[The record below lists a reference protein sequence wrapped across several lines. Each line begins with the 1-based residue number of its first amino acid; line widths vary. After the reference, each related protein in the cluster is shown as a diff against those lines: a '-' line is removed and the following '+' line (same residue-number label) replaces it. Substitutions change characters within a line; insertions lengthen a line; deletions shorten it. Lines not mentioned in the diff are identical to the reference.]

1 MIKETPMFKKVHIAI
16 ILVLLFGTGLPL
28 TGQTKLLLTLEESI
42 RLALL
47 QNPQVLAESAKEDQA
62 SAVVSQALAN
72 FFPQLNAQGTD
83 ILDKKVF
90 SVSLPS
96 FFPGMPAQKYKF
108 DFTRTYQMTLTFALP
123 LYSGGRIV
131 AGYKAANYN
140 LQSTREGIRRAQQE
154 TVFNV
159 KKAFYGVLL
168 TRQFRDVA
176 QEAVELAEKH
186 LKTVR
191 DMYDVGMAAKFDLL
205 RTEVQ
210 LANLQPQLIRA
221 RNSLS
226 LAEIGLKSLLGLDLN
241 QPIEVRGELGGADVE
256 ANIDASVARA
266 LSARPEILQF
276 NLQKQIAAEA
286 LKSAKAAYLPTL
298 GFGGQY
304 NLWADSFDFKSDTW
318 EDYYTIS
325 LVLSLPLS
333 NGFMNRAKIGE
344 SKAMMKQLEYSQK
357 GLTDMVRYEVQ
368 EAVLNL
374 RQAKESL
381 LSQEKNVEQAQEA
394 VRIAELNYAEGLA
407 TNLDV
412 NSAQVALSQARTNY
426 SQAQFDYSV
435 ALAQLEK
442 AVGAGEQAPAGK

>member
-1 MIKETPMFKKVHIAI
+1 
-16 ILVLLFGTGLPL
+16 
-28 TGQTKLLLTLEESI
+28 
-42 RLALL
+42 
-47 QNPQVLAESAKEDQA
+47 
-62 SAVVSQALAN
+62 
-72 FFPQLNAQGTD
+72 
-83 ILDKKVF
+83 
-90 SVSLPS
+90 
-96 FFPGMPAQKYKF
+96 
-108 DFTRTYQMTLTFALP
+108 
-123 LYSGGRIV
+123 
-131 AGYKAANYN
+131 
-140 LQSTREGIRRAQQE
+140 
-154 TVFNV
+154 
-159 KKAFYGVLL
+159 
-168 TRQFRDVA
+168 
-176 QEAVELAEKH
+176 
-186 LKTVR
+186 
-191 DMYDVGMAAKFDLL
+191 VGMAAKFDLL

-442 AVGAGEQAPAGK
+442 AVGAGEPAPAGK